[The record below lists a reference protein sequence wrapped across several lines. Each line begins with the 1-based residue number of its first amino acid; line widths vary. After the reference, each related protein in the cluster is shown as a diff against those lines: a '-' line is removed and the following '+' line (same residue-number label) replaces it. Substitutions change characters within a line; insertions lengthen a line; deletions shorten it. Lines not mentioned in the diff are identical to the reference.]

1 MKRPSEQ
8 SSKKPVSR
16 LRAIP
21 GLEPKN
27 TSLYQDPR
35 FDTALGK
42 ADLQQTRKNYAFLDE
57 YRQAELKQMKEELA
71 KSKDLKEQ
79 EILEKA
85 IRSQASRL
93 ETFKRRDQEA
103 EILRK
108 IKNQPISRA
117 KKREIVL
124 KERFAAMSKKDA
136 SRVIEKRRRKVAQ
149 KQKKAL
155 PDRRV

>member
-16 LRAIP
+16 LRGIP
-21 GLEPKN
+21 GLESKN
-27 TSLYQDPR
+27 TTLYQDPR

-57 YRQAELKQMKEELA
+57 YRESEVKQMKADLA
-71 KSKDLKEQ
+71 KTKDPRERD
-79 EILEKA
+79 ILEKA
-85 IRSQASRL
+85 IRSQTSRL
-93 ETFKRRDQEA
+93 ETFRRRDQEA
-103 EILRK
+103 AVLQK

-124 KERFAAMSKKDA
+124 KERFASMSKKDA
-136 SRVIEKRRRKVAQ
+136 SKVIEKRRRKVAQ

-155 PDRRV
+155 PDRRA